1 MSKLSLIQQQKL
13 QAKLAPTQI
22 QVIKMLEVPACEL
35 HQRVNEELQENPA
48 LEEGR
53 DPEEL
58 QEERFE
64 EDMFGE
70 EEEYKNPLQTE
81 DFNYDDYVNDD
92 ETPDYMLRSY
102 NDVPDNEPET
112 LSYSGGTTLTEYLK
126 SQVYLTKMTKEQ
138 RHIAK
143 WVLGNIDEDGY
154 LRRTTEQLVDD
165 LAFQEGLT
173 VSDEEMEDIVRQIK
187 AFDPPGVAAF
197 DLQECL
203 VAQLQ
208 AKPPYAE
215 VKYAI
220 LILTKFYKDFLQ
232 HRYDRIKERLGLDDE
247 QLKDAIDE
255 IVHLNQKPANAFN
268 GNAYE
273 SRQSTI
279 IPDFY
284 VEERDGEL
292 ILTLNTGD
300 IPELHVSQDY
310 VNMLKGYTAMENK
323 DKSKKEAVKFI
334 RTKIDSARWFID
346 AIRQRNETLTRTMSA
361 IIQKQRE
368 FFLSGD
374 ELSLKPMILQ
384 DIASI
389 TGFDVSTISRVCNS
403 KYVQTNYGIYPLRH
417 FFSDA
422 FTNSEGEEMSSRE
435 IKKIIGEVISSEDKS
450 NPLQDEQLMEV
461 LSERGYKIARRTVAK
476 YREQL
481 GIPVARLRK
490 GIV

>member
-1 MSKLSLIQQQKL
+1 
-13 QAKLAPTQI
+13 
-22 QVIKMLEVPACEL
+22 MLEVPACEML
-35 HQRVNEELQENPA
+35 QRVNEELQENPA

-53 DPEEL
+53 DPEEV

-70 EEEYKNPLQTE
+70 EEEYKNPLQTD
-81 DFNYDDYVNDD
+81 DFNYDAYVNDD
-92 ETPDYMLRSY
+92 ETPDYLQHPY
-102 NDVPDNEPET
+102 NPVGEDEPET
-112 LSYSGGTTLTEYLK
+112 LSYAGGTTFTEYLK

-173 VSDEEMEDIVRQIK
+173 VTDEEMADIVGQIK
-187 AFDPPGVAAF
+187 AFDPPGVASY

-203 VAQLQ
+203 VAQLKAQ
-208 AKPPYAE
+208 PPYAE

-220 LILTKFYKDFLQ
+220 LILTKYYKDFLQ

-247 QLKDAIDE
+247 QLKEVIDE
-255 IVHLNQKPANAFN
+255 ILHLNQKPANTFN

-284 VEERDGEL
+284 VEDRDGEL
-292 ILTLNTGD
+292 VLSLNTGD
-300 IPELHVSQDY
+300 VPELHVNKDY
-310 VNMLKGYTAMENK
+310 VDMLKSYSDMPQK
-323 DKSKKEAVKFI
+323 DKDKKEAVKFI
-334 RTKIDSARWFID
+334 RNKIDSARWFID
-346 AIRQRNETLTRTMSA
+346 AIRQRNETLTRTMTA
-361 IIQKQRE
+361 IIQQQRE

-374 ELSLKPMILQ
+374 EMSLKPMILQ
-384 DIASI
+384 DIANI

-403 KYVQTNYGIYPLRH
+403 KYVQTSFGIFPLRH
-417 FFSDA
+417 FFMDE
-422 FTNSEGEEMSSRE
+422 FTNSEGESLSARE
-435 IKKIIGEVISSEDKS
+435 IKKIIGEVIAAEDKS
-450 NPLQDEQLMEV
+450 NPLQDDQLMEV
-461 LSERGYKIARRTVAK
+461 LAERGYKIARRTVAK

-481 GIPVARLRK
+481 DIPVARLRK
-490 GIV
+490 TIV